1 MAKKSKPILPNQRL
15 KQQRAERG
23 WSQLYVAQHI
33 GTNAFTIGRW
43 ERGKSTPSAYFR
55 VKLRDLFKLDDN
67 TLGFVGE
74 ANSARPLHL
83 STIHEDTS
91 HHSLPTLYDPAIP
104 PLPVQIHEL
113 VGRNDLLRQLKEHLM
128 THHALALSALNGL
141 PGVGKTALANQ
152 LAHDS
157 DILTHFQHG
166 ILWAGVGQQ
175 PNMTSLLSAW
185 GALLNIAPSEIA
197 TLTNTATWAST
208 LRDIIGARR
217 MLIVLDDVWR
227 IEDALTLKIG
237 GPHCTYL
244 LTTRFPQLAV
254 QFAAEDATVVHE
266 LNEDDGLL
274 LLARFAPAVVAH
286 NQDIARTLVQA
297 VGGLPLALTIMGR
310 YLHLHA
316 HSNQPR
322 RIQSALTHIQSMKER
337 LLLTHPSNPATRS
350 PSLPTGTSFSLQAVI
365 ALSDQQ
371 LSPEAQQAL
380 RALAIFAP
388 KPNTFSEEVALIVSN
403 VPTHVLDDLENAGLL
418 ELDST
423 GRYSLHQTITDYARL
438 DTPDSQ
444 AEQRFVQY
452 TVSFTQRYSKEYV
465 RLERGTVNLLTA
477 LHLAT
482 KHEMYEPLTQIVL
495 AMAPFWDA
503 RGQYDLA
510 ETYLQHALV
519 GTASSRPFPPSTNN
533 GGMKNGSINADITIG
548 NENTRKR
555 SLQEHGESRSLQEHR
570 DTTKARLHLA
580 LGRVAERRGTLEA
593 AEEHYEAGFVL
604 ASQQNNQELMS
615 SLLAN
620 RGETAINAGNF
631 EVAIKFAEEGLTL
644 ARALGDEWRIT
655 ALLKIL
661 GEAVDCF
668 GEFQRGDRLYLE
680 GLALARS
687 IGDWETMCT
696 LLQNLGA
703 KAIKRGDY
711 TLALVYVQEGLA
723 KAREMEHR
731 QRLSA
736 LLMLMGVIAIRH
748 EGYEQARIYYQES
761 LDIARSIGHRVRLGN
776 VLQNLGMLEGSLKHY
791 ALANTY
797 FQESLE
803 IARAV
808 GHKWLIS
815 ETLNEWGEACIGH
828 GDWSQAKKF
837 FSEALPLAQT
847 IRTQELIAHA
857 FFGMGRI
864 DAHEEHYEEARRKGQ
879 QALTIFGAERHERMH
894 DVLQWLSKLPE
905 A

>member
-1 MAKKSKPILPNQRL
+1 MSIDNVYLLSAREDFVRSSRSMAKKSKPIKPNSRL
-15 KQQRAERG
+15 KQQREASG

-33 GTNAFTIGRW
+33 GTSAFTVGRW
-43 ERGKSTPSAYFR
+43 ERGMSTPSAYFR
-55 VKLRDLFKLDDN
+55 VKLRDLFYLDDN
-67 TLGFVGE
+67 ALGFVEE
-74 ANSARPLHL
+74 ANSAYPLRL
-83 STIHEDTS
+83 STPHADTL
-91 HHSLPTLYDPAIP
+91 HQSLPTLYDPAIP

-113 VGRNDLLRQLKEHLM
+113 VGRNDLLRQLKKHLM
-128 THHALALSALNGL
+128 THHTLTLSALNGL

-152 LAHDS
+152 LVHDS
-157 DILTHFQHG
+157 DVLAHFQHG

-175 PNMTSLLSAW
+175 SNMTSLLSAW
-185 GALLNIAPSEIA
+185 GTLLNIAPSEIA
-197 TLTNTATWAST
+197 TLTNITTWANT

-286 NQDIARTLVQA
+286 NSDIARTLVRA

-322 RIQSALTHIQSMKER
+322 RIQSALTHIQNMKER
-337 LLLTHPSNPATRS
+337 LLLTHPSNPATHS

-388 KPNTFSEEVALIVSN
+388 KPNTFSEEVALAVSN
-403 VPTHVLDDLENAGLL
+403 VSTNVLDDLENAGLL
-418 ELDST
+418 ELDSI

-438 DTPDSQ
+438 DVPDGL

-452 TVSFTQRYSKEYV
+452 TVSFTQRYQKEYTH
-465 RLERGTVNLLTA
+465 LERGTVNLLTA

-495 AMAPFWDA
+495 AIAPFWEA

-519 GTASSRPFPPSTNN
+519 GTDASRPSNIVN
-533 GGMKNGSINADITIG
+533 EDGKN
-548 NENTRKR
+548 RP
-555 SLQEHGESRSLQEHR
+555 LQEHK
-570 DTTKARLHLA
+570 DTTEARLHLA
-580 LGRVAERRGTLEA
+580 LGRIAERRGTLEA

-604 ASQQNNQELMS
+604 ARQQNNQELMS

-620 RGETAINAGNF
+620 RGETAINAGDF
-631 EVAIKFAEEGLTL
+631 EVAIEFAGEGLTL
-644 ARALGDEWRIT
+644 ARGLGDAWRIT

-668 GEFQRGDRLYLE
+668 GEFQRGDQLYLE

-711 TLALVYVQEGLA
+711 TLALEYVQEGLV
-723 KAREMEHR
+723 KAREMEHL

-761 LDIARSIGHRVRLGN
+761 LEIARSIGHRVRLGN

-791 ALANTY
+791 TLANTY

-815 ETLNEWGEACIGH
+815 ETLNEWGEVCIGQ

-847 IRTQELIAHA
+847 IGTQELIAHA

-864 DAHEEHYEEARRKGQ
+864 DVHEEHYEEARRKGQ
-879 QALTIFGAERHERMH
+879 QALTIFGAERHERMQ
-894 DVLQWLSKLPE
+894 DVLQWLSELPE